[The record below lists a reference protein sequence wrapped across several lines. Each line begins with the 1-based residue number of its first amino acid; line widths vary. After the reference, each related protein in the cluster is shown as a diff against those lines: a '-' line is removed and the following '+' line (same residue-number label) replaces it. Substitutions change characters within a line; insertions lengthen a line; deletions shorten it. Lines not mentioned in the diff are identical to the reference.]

1 MDSSGTRHIRRHL
14 PEKGEIILMTAEY
27 RVRRESLMKAIEKI
41 ENGAQEYRI
50 GNRTVRRAD
59 LASLYAELERV
70 EAKLSQLERPS
81 ITAAVLPR
89 RR

>member
-1 MDSSGTRHIRRHL
+1 
-14 PEKGEIILMTAEY
+14 MTAEY

-70 EAKLSQLERPS
+70 EAKLSQLDRPS

>member
-1 MDSSGTRHIRRHL
+1 
-14 PEKGEIILMTAEY
+14 MTAEY
-27 RVRRESLMKAIEKI
+27 KVRRESLMKAIEKI

>member
-1 MDSSGTRHIRRHL
+1 
-14 PEKGEIILMTAEY
+14 MTKMEVLA
-27 RVRRESLMKAIEKI
+27 RREALMKAIEKI

-70 EAKLSQLERPS
+70 DAKLSQLERPS

>member
-1 MDSSGTRHIRRHL
+1 
-14 PEKGEIILMTAEY
+14 MTAEY

-50 GNRTVRRAD
+50 GKRTVRRAD

-70 EAKLSQLERPS
+70 EAKLSQLDRPS

>member
-1 MDSSGTRHIRRHL
+1 
-14 PEKGEIILMTAEY
+14 MTATEY
-27 RVRRESLMKAIEKI
+27 RVRREALMKAIEKI

-70 EAKLSQLERPS
+70 DAKLSQLERPS
-81 ITAAVLPR
+81 MTAAVLPR

>member
-1 MDSSGTRHIRRHL
+1 MEVI
-14 PEKGEIILMTAEY
+14 A
-27 RVRRESLMKAIEKI
+27 RREALMKAIEKI

-70 EAKLSQLERPS
+70 DAKLSQLERPS
-81 ITAAVLPR
+81 MTAAVLPR

>member
-1 MDSSGTRHIRRHL
+1 
-14 PEKGEIILMTAEY
+14 MTAEY

-70 EAKLSQLERPS
+70 DAKLSQLERPS